1 MAQNPLQAHQSPMFL
16 PWHRQFIKSFE
27 ADLASVLGVST
38 YALPYWD
45 WAADQALPDP
55 TKGVVWDNDFMGGTG
70 DPVTSGP
77 FRTGQWTL
85 AGGGSLVR
93 TLGYEVPTLPT
104 AAM

>member
-77 FRTGQWTL
+77 FRTGPWTL
-85 AGGGSLVR
+85 RRRRFTGPHPGVQGAFCPPQL
-93 TLGYEVPTLPT
+93 
-104 AAM
+104 M